1 MNTDRQVARRTVLLG
16 GVGAAGLAL
25 AGCFGGR
32 SDTAAV
38 QEALQEA
45 VESLSEYVAGN
56 IQYQDGFSQGTVMSG
71 NIVVG
76 TSTRAETER
85 ALERVH
91 ETLLRAYL
99 QQSNVRNASV
109 KFRAYPPDRED
120 EVVTSADIAAPPGE
134 VSVDTDDLIEQFD
147 IG

>member
-38 QEALQEA
+38 REALQEA
-45 VESLSEYVAGN
+45 VESLPEYVTGT
-56 IQYQDGFSQGTVMSG
+56 IQYQDGFSQGTWISG
-71 NIVVG
+71 NIVVR
-76 TSTRAETER
+76 TTTRTETEQ
-85 ALERVH
+85 ALERLH

-99 QQSNVRNASV
+99 QQPNVRNASV
-109 KFRAYPPDRED
+109 RFRAYPPDREE
-120 EVVTSADIAAPPGE
+120 EVVTSADIAAPQGKT
-134 VSVDTDDLIEQFD
+134 SVDTDDLIEQFD